1 MSSRLGEREAVAD
14 HRARLLLQPLS
25 LSYVQ
30 EHWLAPK
37 RKVLYLNPRKESF
50 RSVGMVMAP
59 GRKVRLVKTYNEMF
73 GIFLDSYQFEM
84 FKYLRRQNQL
94 G

>member
-1 MSSRLGEREAVAD
+1 
-14 HRARLLLQPLS
+14 
-25 LSYVQ
+25 
-30 EHWLAPK
+30 
-37 RKVLYLNPRKESF
+37 
-50 RSVGMVMAP
+50 MAP